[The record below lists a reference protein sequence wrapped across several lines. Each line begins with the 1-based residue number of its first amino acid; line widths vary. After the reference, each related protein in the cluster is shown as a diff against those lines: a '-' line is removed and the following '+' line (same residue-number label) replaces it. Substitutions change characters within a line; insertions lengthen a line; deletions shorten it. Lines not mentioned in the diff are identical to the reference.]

1 MQAETTASTA
11 AEGHASSGGLPQFD
25 FSWWPGEI
33 AWFLIIFFAVLA
45 FVRWFAAPRVG
56 GTIEAREA
64 QMAGDI
70 ADAWRM
76 KEEAEAQAKA
86 AAAETAQAR
95 AAAQRVAADARAKA
109 QAEVASRLAAEE
121 AKLAES
127 GAAAEA
133 RIASARDVA
142 MGNVASIASDAAA
155 AIVAKLTGRSAT
167 AAELKAASAA
177 QGS

>member
-1 MQAETTASTA
+1 MQAETSASTA

-64 QMAGDI
+64 KMAADI
-70 ADAWRM
+70 AEAWRT
-76 KEEAEAQAKA
+76 KEEAERQAKA
-86 AAAETAQAR
+86 AAEDTAQAR

-109 QAEVASRLAAEE
+109 QAEVAARLAAEE

-133 RIASARDVA
+133 RIKAARDVA
-142 MGNVASIASDAAA
+142 MGNVASIASDAAT
-155 AIVAKLTGRSAT
+155 AIVTKLTGKAAS
-167 AAELKAASAA
+167 AAELKAAAAA